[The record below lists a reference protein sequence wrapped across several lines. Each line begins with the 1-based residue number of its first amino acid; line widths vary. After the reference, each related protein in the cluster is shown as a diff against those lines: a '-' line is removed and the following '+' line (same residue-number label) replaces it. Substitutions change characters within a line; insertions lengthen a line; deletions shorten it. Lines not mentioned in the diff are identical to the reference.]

1 MMRSSLFP
9 VLLLLLGSSCLCAQN
24 IEIEVRGI
32 RSEKGQLLIKV
43 FRDDQSFKADK
54 PESIHSFEK
63 SGMSGDRL
71 KLGLSLEPG
80 VYGLALVDD
89 ENRNGEMD
97 YRRIGTTKE
106 GFGFSDF
113 YLSGL
118 RRPDFSEFKFIVTEN
133 QDHSLVM
140 KVRYM

>member
-1 MMRSSLFP
+1 
-9 VLLLLLGSSCLCAQN
+9 
-24 IEIEVRGI
+24 
-32 RSEKGQLLIKV
+32 
-43 FRDDQSFKADK
+43 
-54 PESIHSFEK
+54 
-63 SGMSGDRL
+63 
-71 KLGLSLEPG
+71 
-80 VYGLALVDD
+80 
-89 ENRNGEMD
+89 MD